1 MNIAP
6 DGAELLRVA
15 EKVLRQHLL
24 PGIAKEQRYQALMV
38 AKAMAIA
45 ARELER
51 GEPDLRD
58 ELRMLTQ
65 LYGDTTVS
73 ESGNSMKEKVTALN
87 KRLAKDIRSGMM
99 DGACAQGVRAL
110 LKAQV
115 IARLRVNNPKYLKSA
130 GLE

>member
-1 MNIAP
+1 MNNGP

-15 EKVLRQHLL
+15 QKVLRERLM
-24 PGIAKEQRYQALMV
+24 PGIAEDQRYQALMV
-38 AKAMAIA
+38 ANAMAIA
-45 ARELER
+45 ARELKA
-51 GEPDLRD
+51 GESDLRD
-58 ELRMLTQ
+58 ELRMLTE
-65 LYGDTTVS
+65 LYGDTVVG
-73 ESGNSMKEKVTALN
+73 ESGNSVKEKVARLN

-115 IARLRVNNPKYLKSA
+115 TARLRVSNPKYLKAA